1 MMEPEGESQ
10 TVMIVD
16 DTPLSRERLRD
27 ILGRWGY
34 TVVVEA
40 ANGVDAVTKYRE
52 LRPSLTFMDIVMPGK
67 NGIDATRD
75 IIAVD
80 EHAKVIVCSMS
91 QHDSLIRAAQEAG
104 AIGMIF
110 KPFRAEQ
117 VMELLDATMG

>member
-1 MMEPEGESQ
+1 MRPHEESH

-16 DTPLSRERLRD
+16 DTPLSRERLRG

-52 LRPSLTFMDIVMPGK
+52 LRPSITFMDIVMPGK

-80 EHAKVIVCSMS
+80 EHAKVIMCSMS